1 MIQQLKKNRSLIKLS
16 AFILI
21 ITSVVGCQSIHHGSN
36 TKRTQVLA
44 QGIQTAYG
52 VSKPTAERVS
62 PYIIESADRHDL
74 SPALIAALIRQES
87 TYRSNAIS
95 PAGAVGLTQVI
106 PRYWQQK
113 CPGNLKAEN
122 INIACGS
129 YVLSHYKQL
138 AGSEKKA
145 LAYYNVGPSGYENSR
160 KMRKQGKKYTKQV
173 KAHEKAL
180 KKAI

>member
-1 MIQQLKKNRSLIKLS
+1 MIQQLKQNKYRIKISALMLIT
-16 AFILI
+16 
-21 ITSVVGCQSIHHGSN
+21 TSVVGCQSIHHGSN
-36 TKRTQVLA
+36 TKRAQVLA

-62 PYIIESADRHDL
+62 PYIIQSADRHDV

-113 CPGNLKAEN
+113 CPGNLKDEN
-122 INIACGS
+122 TNIACGT

-145 LAYYNVGPSGYENSR
+145 LAYYNVGPSGYENNR
-160 KMRKQGKKYTKQV
+160 KMRKQGKNYAKQV